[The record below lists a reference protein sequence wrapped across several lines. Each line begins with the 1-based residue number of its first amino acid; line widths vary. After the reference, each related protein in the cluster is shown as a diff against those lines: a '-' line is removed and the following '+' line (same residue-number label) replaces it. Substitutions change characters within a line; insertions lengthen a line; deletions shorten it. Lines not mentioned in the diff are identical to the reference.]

1 MEIRRNWMLVRAE
14 GKTPK
19 KLCESG
25 LPRED
30 GDQGPAATHLVGN
43 ARGSTA

>member
-1 MEIRRNWMLVRAE
+1 MEIRRNWMLVRAQ
-14 GKTPK
+14 GKMPK

-25 LPRED
+25 LPPED
-30 GDQGPAATHLVGN
+30 GGQGPDATHLAGN